1 MPIQKI
7 SSETRDSKQLDFLI
21 ESARAV
27 KGAHAYLFFGGTR
40 QEKKDT
46 AVAFALELT
55 GCKGKWNA
63 DPDIFLIGIQEGE
76 EKVLI
81 SQIREIK
88 KFLSFEPYGGN
99 NKVVIIEDFDKMRG
113 EAANSILKILEEPPS
128 KSVLILICEN
138 PRALLPTVLSRV
150 QKISFSD
157 LSEADI
163 DKTTK
168 ALYSFRVIANADI
181 AMRLQEAEKITKEE
195 DGDLDILGYW
205 TALLHDMIYLT
216 SGCDELISNKA
227 NISEIREL
235 AEKKQYSLE
244 QLHSILSEI
253 MRWDFVARTTN
264 TNKRLI
270 LENIV
275 LVF

>member
-1 MPIQKI
+1 MKQN
-7 SSETRDSKQLDFLI
+7 KQLDFLI
-21 ESARAV
+21 ESVRAG

-88 KFLSFEPYGGN
+88 KFLSFEPYGGM
-99 NKVVIIEDFDKMRG
+99 NKVVIVEDFEKMKG
-113 EAANSILKILEEPPS
+113 ETANSILKILEEPPQ
-128 KSVLILICEN
+128 KSVLVLICEN

-157 LSEADI
+157 LSDVDI

-168 ALYSFRVIANADI
+168 ALYSFRVIAGADI

-195 DGDLDILGYW
+195 DGDLDILSYW
-205 TALLHDMIYLT
+205 TALLHDMIYLI
-216 SGCDELISNKA
+216 SGCNELVSDKA

-235 AEKKQYSLE
+235 IEKKRYSLE
-244 QLHSILSEI
+244 QLCSILSEI
-253 MRWDFVARTTN
+253 MHWDFVARTTN

>member
-55 GCKGKWNA
+55 GCKGKWNE

-150 QKISFSD
+150 QKISFSN

>member
-1 MPIQKI
+1 MRQ
-7 SSETRDSKQLDFLI
+7 SKQLDFLV
-21 ESARAV
+21 ESALAG

-40 QEKKDT
+40 QEKKDA
-46 AVAFALELT
+46 AVDFALELT

-63 DPDIFLIGIQEGE
+63 DPDILPIGIQEGE

-99 NKVVIIEDFDKMRG
+99 NKVVIIEDFDRMKG

-150 QKISFSD
+150 QKISFSESSD
-157 LSEADI
+157 LDI
-163 DKTTK
+163 DKSNK
-168 ALYSFRVIANADI
+168 ALYFFKVIADSDI
-181 AMRLQEAEKITKEE
+181 AKRLQEAEKVVKDE
-195 DGDLDILGYW
+195 DGNLEVLSQWI
-205 TALLHDMIYLT
+205 AILHDMIYLAG
-216 SGCDELISNKA
+216 GCDELISNKA
-227 NISEIREL
+227 NIFEMREL
-235 AEKKQYSLE
+235 IEKKQYSLE
-244 QLHSILSEI
+244 RLRVILSEI
-253 MRWDFVARTTN
+253 MHWDFIARTTN

-270 LENIV
+270 LENLV
-275 LVF
+275 LTF

>member
-1 MPIQKI
+1 MQKNN
-7 SSETRDSKQLDFLI
+7 QLQFLKN
-21 ESARAV
+21 SV
-27 KGAHAYLFFGGTR
+27 KTGHLSHAYLFFGGTR

-46 AVAFALELT
+46 AIDFALELT

-63 DPDIFLIGIQEGE
+63 DPDIFLIGIQDGE

-113 EAANSILKILEEPPS
+113 EAANSILKILEEPPQ
-128 KSVLILICEN
+128 KSVLMLICEN

-168 ALYSFRVIANADI
+168 ALYSFRVIASADI
-181 AMRLQEAEKITKEE
+181 AVRLQEAEKIAKEE
-195 DGDLDILGYW
+195 DGDLDILEYW
-205 TALLHDMIYLT
+205 TALLHDMIYLV

-253 MRWDFVARTTN
+253 MHWNFIARTTN

-275 LVF
+275 LMF

>member
-1 MPIQKI
+1 M
-7 SSETRDSKQLDFLI
+7 
-21 ESARAV
+21 
-27 KGAHAYLFFGGTR
+27 
-40 QEKKDT
+40 
-46 AVAFALELT
+46 
-55 GCKGKWNA
+55 
-63 DPDIFLIGIQEGE
+63 
-76 EKVLI
+76 
-81 SQIREIK
+81 
-88 KFLSFEPYGGN
+88 
-99 NKVVIIEDFDKMRG
+99 VIIEDFDKMRG

-168 ALYSFRVIANADI
+168 ALYSFRVIARADI

-195 DGDLDILGYW
+195 DGDFDILSYW
-205 TALLHDMIYLT
+205 IVLLHDMMYLA
-216 SGCDELISNKA
+216 SGCDELILNKA